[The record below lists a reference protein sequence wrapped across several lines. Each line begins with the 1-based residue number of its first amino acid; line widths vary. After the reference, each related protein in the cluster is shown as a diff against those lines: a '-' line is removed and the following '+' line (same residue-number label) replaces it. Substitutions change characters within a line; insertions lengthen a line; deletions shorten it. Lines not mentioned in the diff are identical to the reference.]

1 MRLASGYIY
10 EHEYLF
16 TEHQTI
22 NFGGKY
28 LYDLE
33 LNDKN
38 PYLTRSSNTQFIA
51 DFYNATEYETKIEL
65 VINMTSIKRFW

>member
-10 EHEYLF
+10 EHQYLF
-16 TEHQTI
+16 TEPQTI

-38 PYLTRSSNTQFIA
+38 PYLTRSSNPQFIA
-51 DFYNATEYETKIEL
+51 DFYIATDLKL
-65 VINMTSIKRFW
+65 KLN